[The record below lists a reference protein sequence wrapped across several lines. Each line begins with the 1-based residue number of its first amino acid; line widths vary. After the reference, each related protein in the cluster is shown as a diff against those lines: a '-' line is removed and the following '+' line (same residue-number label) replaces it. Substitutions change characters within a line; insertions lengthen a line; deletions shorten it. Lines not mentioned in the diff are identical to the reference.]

1 MANIDLK
8 HVAKLSRLRLT
19 EDERRYFEGQ
29 VANILGFIETLN
41 RVNVEG
47 VPPTSHPLSL
57 SDVFRE
63 DVPARGVSI
72 EAFLRHS
79 PKARGRFFEVP
90 KIIEDKS

>member
-8 HVAKLSRLRLT
+8 HVAKLSRLSLT
-19 EDERRYFEGQ
+19 EEELRYFEGQ
-29 VANILGFIETLN
+29 VARILEFVEALN
-41 RVNVEG
+41 RVNVDAVE
-47 VPPTSHPLSL
+47 PTSHPLSL

-63 DVPARGVSI
+63 DVPQPGVSI
-72 EAFLRHS
+72 ETFLKHA